1 MKSEY
6 AALLVLLPTACFL
19 SKCSL
24 TIALVQVVTQNSQ
37 RTLAILTVKIV
48 SGVSIKVMEMHNTS
62 ILVFKAVKNYVIS
75 FRRGLSP
82 TLLVAVDVIF
92 T

>member
-24 TIALVQVVTQNSQ
+24 TIALAQVVTQNSQ

-48 SGVSIKVMEMHNTS
+48 SGVSIKVMEIYNTS
-62 ILVFKAVKNYVIS
+62 FLVLKAVRNYVIS
-75 FRRGLSP
+75 FSGFAQP
-82 TLLVAVDVIF
+82 TKIGVF
-92 T
+92 CC